1 MNDKTG
7 WDCVRFWAQALEE
20 KYPGTDLLSLQDRQL
35 KEMLLSLDSAA
46 GLPALPDDNV
56 YFWAVKSAWSVVQN
70 GADDANDVSDAYI

>member
-1 MNDKTG
+1 MNDKIG

-20 KYPGTDLLSLQDRQL
+20 KYPGTDLLSLQDWQL
-35 KEMLLSLDSAA
+35 KEMLLSLDSAS

-70 GADDANDVSDAYI
+70 GADDANDVPDAYI

>member
-1 MNDKTG
+1 MNDRAG
-7 WDCVRFWAQALEE
+7 WDSVQFWARALEE
-20 KYPGTDLLSLQDRQL
+20 KYPGTDLLSLQDQQL

-46 GLPALPDDNV
+46 GLPALPDDKV

>member
-1 MNDKTG
+1 MGAGFGK
-7 WDCVRFWAQALEE
+7 

-70 GADDANDVSDAYI
+70 GADDANDVPDAYI

>member
-20 KYPGTDLLSLQDRQL
+20 KYPGTDLLSLQDGQL

-70 GADDANDVSDAYI
+70 GADDANDVPDAYI

>member
-1 MNDKTG
+1 MHDKTG
-7 WDCVRFWAQALEE
+7 WDCVRFWAQALEK

-70 GADDANDVSDAYI
+70 GADDANDVPDAYI